1 MQPTDEQLMD
11 RVVARDGDALE
22 SLYDRYAATV
32 MGVIFRIVKNRDEA
46 EELVQE
52 AFWRVWRQ
60 CHGFDPDS
68 GSFYSWLFAISR
80 NLALDKCRPRRVQP
94 LGAQNEYKA
103 VQIEQSD
110 EGETS
115 VVEAPWVTIR
125 RQQVHQ
131 AMTKLPPEQYQVITM
146 AYFDGKTRREIAEE
160 TETTLETVHTRA
172 RLGLNKLHQMLG
184 GPKEEEV

>member
-52 AFWRVWRQ
+52 AFWHVWRQ

-94 LGAQNEYKA
+94 LGAQNEYED
-103 VQIEQSD
+103 VHIEQSD

-172 RLGLNKLHQMLG
+172 RLGLNKLRQMLG